1 MVEITVLLPRLLVVL
16 AGVGQVQV
24 LVVQVQLRKGLR
36 EAMRLLRKVR
46 VVVALAKLEVLM
58 GLGMVV
64 MV

>member
-64 MV
+64 TV